1 MDWNVTVHS
10 SDRLLTLPN
19 VISGLEVQSNTCNDA
34 NLTDFNLSRFL
45 NMRDILIGSKSL
57 KNVAELSLSNM
68 PKLHSF
74 ISEFD
79 SLPKSNSFIATNN
92 PMLENVEIGD
102 KSFQS
107 SSTFSL
113 GGLSSL
119 TALYV
124 GSNCFQGDD
133 NDSQSQPQ
141 PSTNSTSSSLQFML
155 NGFNQ
160 LSDVVLSSDSFTH
173 FKTFEVS
180 GRRCNVIL
188 LLLFLLIMK
197 LLKIN
202 ITNTNRII
210 TRLLPVGHS
219 GNW

>member
-1 MDWNVTVHS
+1 MDMVNSLLFSFTIDNIFAVDWNVTVQS
-10 SDRLLTLPN
+10 SNRLLTLPN
-19 VISGLEVQSNTCNDA
+19 VISGLEVKANTCNDA
-34 NLTDFNLSRFL
+34 NLTDIHLSRFQ
-45 NMRDILIGSKSL
+45 NMRDIIIGSKSL
-57 KNVAELSLSNM
+57 ENVAEVSLSNM

-74 ISEFD
+74 TSEFD
-79 SLPKSNSFIATNN
+79 SLSKSNSFIATNN
-92 PMLENVEIGD
+92 PMLVNVEIGD

-113 GGLSSL
+113 GGLSAL

-133 NDSQSQPQ
+133 NESQSHPQ

-160 LSDVVLSSDSFTH
+160 LSDVILSGDSFTH

-180 GRRCNVIL
+180 G
-188 LLLFLLIMK
+188 K
-197 LLKIN
+197 YY
-202 ITNTNRII
+202 
-210 TRLLPVGHS
+210 
-219 GNW
+219 

>member
-1 MDWNVTVHS
+1 MDMVNSLLFSFTIDNIFAVDWNVTVQS
-10 SDRLLTLPN
+10 SNRLLTLPN
-19 VISGLEVQSNTCNDA
+19 VISGLEVKANTCNDA
-34 NLTDFNLSRFL
+34 NLTDIHLSRFQ
-45 NMRDILIGSKSL
+45 NMRDIIIGSKSL
-57 KNVAELSLSNM
+57 ENVAEVSLSNM

-74 ISEFD
+74 TSEFD
-79 SLPKSNSFIATNN
+79 SLSKSNSFIATNN
-92 PMLENVEIGD
+92 PMLVNVEIGD

-113 GGLSSL
+113 GGLSAL

-133 NDSQSQPQ
+133 NESQSHPQ

-160 LSDVVLSSDSFTH
+160 LSDVVLSGDSFTH

-180 GRRCNVIL
+180 G
-188 LLLFLLIMK
+188 K
-197 LLKIN
+197 YY
-202 ITNTNRII
+202 
-210 TRLLPVGHS
+210 
-219 GNW
+219 

>member
-1 MDWNVTVHS
+1 MMDMINSLLFSFTIDNIFAVDWNVTVQS
-10 SDRLLTLPN
+10 SNRLLTLPN
-19 VISGLEVQSNTCNDA
+19 VISGLEVKANTCNDA
-34 NLTDFNLSRFL
+34 NLTDIHLSRFQ
-45 NMRDILIGSKSL
+45 NMRDIIIGSKSL
-57 KNVAELSLSNM
+57 ENVAEVYLSNM

-74 ISEFD
+74 TSEFD
-79 SLPKSNSFIATNN
+79 SLSKSNSFIATNN
-92 PMLENVEIGD
+92 PLLVNVEIGD

-113 GGLSSL
+113 GGLSAL

-133 NDSQSQPQ
+133 NKSQSHPQ

-160 LSDVVLSSDSFTH
+160 LSDVVLSGDSFTH

-180 GRRCNVIL
+180 G
-188 LLLFLLIMK
+188 K
-197 LLKIN
+197 YY
-202 ITNTNRII
+202 
-210 TRLLPVGHS
+210 
-219 GNW
+219 

>member
-1 MDWNVTVHS
+1 MMMDMINSLLFSFTIDNIFAVDWNVTVQS
-10 SDRLLTLPN
+10 SNRLLTLPN
-19 VISGLEVQSNTCNDA
+19 VISGLEVKANTCNDA
-34 NLTDFNLSRFL
+34 NLTDIHLSRFQ
-45 NMRDILIGSKSL
+45 NMRDIIIGSKSL
-57 KNVAELSLSNM
+57 ENVAEVSLSNM

-74 ISEFD
+74 TSEFD
-79 SLPKSNSFIATNN
+79 SLSKSNSFIATNN
-92 PMLENVEIGD
+92 PMLVNVEISD

-113 GGLSSL
+113 GGLSAL

-133 NDSQSQPQ
+133 NESQSHPQ

-160 LSDVVLSSDSFTH
+160 LSDVVLSGDSFTH

-180 GRRCNVIL
+180 G
-188 LLLFLLIMK
+188 K
-197 LLKIN
+197 YY
-202 ITNTNRII
+202 
-210 TRLLPVGHS
+210 
-219 GNW
+219 

>member
-1 MDWNVTVHS
+1 MMMDMINSLLFSFTIDNIFAVDWNVTVQS
-10 SDRLLTLPN
+10 SNRLLTLPN
-19 VISGLEVQSNTCNDA
+19 VISGLEVKANTCNDA
-34 NLTDFNLSRFL
+34 NLTDIHLSRFQ
-45 NMRDILIGSKSL
+45 NMRDIIIGSKSL
-57 KNVAELSLSNM
+57 ENVAEVSLSNM

-74 ISEFD
+74 TSEFD
-79 SLPKSNSFIATNN
+79 SLSKSNSFIATNN
-92 PMLENVEIGD
+92 PMLVNVEIGD

-113 GGLSSL
+113 GGLSAL

-133 NDSQSQPQ
+133 NESQSHPQ

-160 LSDVVLSSDSFTH
+160 LSDVVLSGDSFTH

-180 GRRCNVIL
+180 G
-188 LLLFLLIMK
+188 K
-197 LLKIN
+197 YY
-202 ITNTNRII
+202 
-210 TRLLPVGHS
+210 
-219 GNW
+219 

>member
-1 MDWNVTVHS
+1 MDMVNSLLFSFTIDNIFAVDWNVTVQS
-10 SDRLLTLPN
+10 SNRLLTLPN
-19 VISGLEVQSNTCNDA
+19 VISGLEVKSNTCNDA
-34 NLTDFNLSRFL
+34 NLTDIHFSRFQ
-45 NMRDILIGSKSL
+45 NMRDIIIGSKSL
-57 KNVAELSLSNM
+57 ENVAEVSLSNM

-74 ISEFD
+74 TSEFD
-79 SLPKSNSFIATNN
+79 SLSKSNSFIATNN
-92 PMLENVEIGD
+92 PMLVNVEIGD

-119 TALYV
+119 TALYE

-133 NDSQSQPQ
+133 NESQSHPH

-160 LSDVVLSSDSFTH
+160 LSDVILSGDSFTH

-180 GRRCNVIL
+180 G
-188 LLLFLLIMK
+188 K
-197 LLKIN
+197 YY
-202 ITNTNRII
+202 
-210 TRLLPVGHS
+210 
-219 GNW
+219 

>member
-1 MDWNVTVHS
+1 MMMDMVNSLLFSFTIDNIFAVDWNVTVQS
-10 SDRLLTLPN
+10 SNRLLTLPN
-19 VISGLEVQSNTCNDA
+19 VISGLEVKANTCNDA
-34 NLTDFNLSRFL
+34 NLTDIHLSRFQ
-45 NMRDILIGSKSL
+45 NMRDIIIGSKSL
-57 KNVAELSLSNM
+57 ENVAEVSLSNM

-74 ISEFD
+74 TSEFD
-79 SLPKSNSFIATNN
+79 SLSKSNSFIATNN
-92 PMLENVEIGD
+92 PMLVNVEIGD

-113 GGLSSL
+113 GGLSAL

-133 NDSQSQPQ
+133 NESQSHPQ

-160 LSDVVLSSDSFTH
+160 LSDVVLSGDSFTH

-180 GRRCNVIL
+180 G
-188 LLLFLLIMK
+188 K
-197 LLKIN
+197 YY
-202 ITNTNRII
+202 
-210 TRLLPVGHS
+210 
-219 GNW
+219 

>member
-1 MDWNVTVHS
+1 MDMVNSLLFSFTIDNIFAVDWNVTVQS
-10 SDRLLTLPN
+10 SNRLLTLPN
-19 VISGLEVQSNTCNDA
+19 VISGLEVKANTCNDA
-34 NLTDFNLSRFL
+34 NLTDIHLSRFQ
-45 NMRDILIGSKSL
+45 NMRDIIIGSKSL
-57 KNVAELSLSNM
+57 ENVAEVSLSNM

-74 ISEFD
+74 TSEFD
-79 SLPKSNSFIATNN
+79 SLSKSNSFIATNN
-92 PMLENVEIGD
+92 PMLVNVEIGD

-124 GSNCFQGDD
+124 GSNCFQGND
-133 NDSQSQPQ
+133 NESQSHPQ

-160 LSDVVLSSDSFTH
+160 LSDVVLSGDSFTH

-180 GRRCNVIL
+180 G
-188 LLLFLLIMK
+188 K
-197 LLKIN
+197 YY
-202 ITNTNRII
+202 
-210 TRLLPVGHS
+210 
-219 GNW
+219 